1 MKKQNSYRQMLACL
15 AAALTLLGTASAVR
29 AAAPALQ
36 GSLTI
41 RPLTP
46 TEIKTYGLTGSNAQF
61 SAGCKNVALGEPVY
75 IDAMVN
81 AAIAPSNIVGVAWT
95 LNRQAGSLAALSP
108 SPLSNSVPLYNTS
121 DRYTGESASPAYQLA
136 GRAFFRPDV
145 EGSYTVNATITT
157 VGSGSTNLAVTITAG
172 MYVGVQTCAGCHSGG
187 VVFNGRSVPSIYPTY
202 TNTPHAS
209 FFARAIDGLVSSH
222 YSKSCISCHV
232 LGYDTNSFANNLGFD
247 DLALLNNWT
256 FPSVLT
262 NNPSNWASMQANYPS
277 VAGLANIQC
286 ENCHG
291 PGDQHIFSQGV
302 VGNTNA
308 ISVNYAAGDCAQCH
322 DSLSGH
328 FKSAEW
334 NNSLHA
340 AASRTPS
347 GASRPQCVRCHT
359 APGFAGWATAG
370 GMAMLNKYPTNIF
383 WANSTSTNI
392 LAYTGSGPA
401 YTTPATPPNT
411 AYYPITC
418 QACHDPHDASNPHQL
433 RMGYNVTLSDG
444 TVVTN
449 AGAGGFCMECHNNRN
464 GSYTNMLAKVATA
477 QPNWA
482 GGNAFG
488 THDSPQG
495 DILEGVN
502 AETYGKVIPSA
513 PHASVVADT
522 CAGCHMQPVAATV
535 VVNGVTN
542 ANPAFTLAGGH
553 TFKMSYINTNGIEV
567 PVTDVCT
574 PCHGKLDSFD
584 FKVADYN
591 GDGVVEGVQTEV
603 RHLLDKLSTLLPPRY
618 YYVNGSYNSASGAPT
633 VYHSN
638 PNDYAADGIIKNSD
652 SLMAIFTNVPAK
664 FLKAYY
670 NWDIVFR
677 DNSFGVHNA
686 PFAVGL
692 LKASIADLTGDAN
705 GDGLPDSWQIAN
717 FGGDFANNP
726 LAGPNAVNN
735 SAGVPNWMMY
745 ALGLAPNAAF
755 TVAGSGVIYFNGNNI
770 VNGAT
775 NTIAIYKAAEI
786 AFDTQVGVSYQIQ
799 GISNLTGAWQNIST
813 NIPGTGGTISYL
825 TPTRNNAQMFFR
837 VVHTP

>member
-1 MKKQNSYRQMLACL
+1 MWVCL

-29 AAAPALQ
+29 AAAPALS
-36 GSLTI
+36 GSLTL

-81 AAIAPSNIVGVAWT
+81 AAIAPSNIVGVTWILT
-95 LNRQAGSLAALSP
+95 NKPAGSQAAFMN
-108 SPLSNSVPLYNTS
+108 SPLNKSVPLYNTS
-121 DRYTGESASPAYQLA
+121 DRYTGESSSPVYQLA
-136 GRAFFRPDV
+136 DRAFFRPDV
-145 EGSYTVNATITT
+145 MGSYTVNATIIT
-157 VGSGSTNLAVTITAG
+157 VGSGSINLTATITAG
-172 MYVGVQTCAGCHSGG
+172 TYVGVQTCAGCHSGG
-187 VVFNGRSVPSIYPTY
+187 VVFNGKPVPSIYPTF

-209 FFARAIDGLVSSH
+209 MFARAIDGLVSSH
-222 YSKSCISCHV
+222 YSKSCISCHT
-232 LGYDTNSFANNLGFD
+232 LGYDTNPFAVNGGFD

-262 NNPSNWASMQANYPS
+262 NGNWASMQANYPS

-291 PGDQHIFSQGV
+291 PGNQHIFSQNV

-322 DSLSGH
+322 DSLTGH

-347 GASRPQCVRCHT
+347 GVNRPQCVRCHT
-359 APGFAGWATAG
+359 APGFVGWATAG
-370 GMAMLNKYPTNIF
+370 GMAMLNQYPTNIF

-392 LAYTGSGPA
+392 LAYTGTAPA
-401 YTTPATPPNT
+401 YTSPANPPDT
-411 AYYPITC
+411 RYYPITC
-418 QACHDPHDASNPHQL
+418 QACHDPHNFSNPHQL

-449 AGAGGFCMECHNNRN
+449 AGAGGFCMECHNSRN
-464 GSYTNMLAKVATA
+464 GSVTNMMAKYPLN

-482 GGNAFG
+482 AGVAFG

-495 DILEGVN
+495 DMLEGVN
-502 AETYGKVIPSA
+502 AITYGQNIPSA
-513 PHASVVADT
+513 PHANVITDT

-553 TFKMSYINTNGIEV
+553 TFKMSYINTNGVKV
-567 PVTDVCT
+567 PVTAVCA
-574 PCHGKLDSFD
+574 PCHGTLTNFD
-584 FKVADYN
+584 LPAPDYA
-591 GDGVVEGVQTEV
+591 GVGYSLGIQTQV
-603 RHLLDKLSTLLPPRY
+603 HMLLNKLSTLYPPTNY
-618 YYVNGSYNSASGAPT
+618 WANAN
-633 VYHSN
+633 N
-638 PNDYAADGIIKNSD
+638 YAADGKVKT
-652 SLMAIFTNVPAK
+652 SLTTYTNMPAK
-664 FLKAYY
+664 FLNAAY
-670 NWDIVFR
+670 NFQFVAM
-677 DNSFGVHNA
+677 DNSFGVHNG

-705 GDGLPDSWQIAN
+705 NDGLPDSWQQAY
-717 FGGDFANNP
+717 FGAGFATNTA
-726 LAGPNAVNN
+726 AGLNAVNN
-735 SAGVPNWMMY
+735 NGGMPNWMMY
-745 ALGLAPNAAF
+745 ALGLSPFSSSTAVN
-755 TVAGSGVIYFNGNNI
+755 GVIYFNGNNI

-775 NTIAIYKAAEI
+775 NTVAIYKAAEI
-786 AFDTQVGVSYQIQ
+786 VFNTQVGVTYQIQ
-799 GISNLTGAWQNIST
+799 GISALTGSWQNIST
-813 NIPGTGGTISYL
+813 NIPGTGGSISYL

-837 VVHTP
+837 VAHTP

>member
-1 MKKQNSYRQMLACL
+1 MKKQSSYRIMLACL

-29 AAAPALQ
+29 AAAPALS

-81 AAIAPSNIVGVAWT
+81 AAIAPSNIVGVTWT
-95 LNRQAGSLAALSP
+95 LIKQAGSQTALSP

-136 GRAFFRPDV
+136 DRAFFRPDMM
-145 EGSYTVNATITT
+145 GSYTVNATITT
-157 VGSGSTNLAVTITAG
+157 VGSGSTNLTVTITAG
-172 MYVGVQTCAGCHSGG
+172 TYLGVQTCAACHSGG
-187 VVFNGRSVPSIYPTY
+187 FVVNGKPVPSVYPTF

-209 FFARAIDGLVSSH
+209 MFSRAIDGLVSNH
-222 YSKSCISCHV
+222 YGKSCISCHT
-232 LGYDTNSFANNLGFD
+232 LGYDTNSFANNNGFD
-247 DLALLNNWT
+247 DLALLNGWT

-262 NNPSNWASMQANYPS
+262 NGNWASMQANYPS

-291 PGDQHIFSQGV
+291 PGSQHPFGNGIL
-302 VGNTNA
+302 GNTNF

-322 DSLSGH
+322 DSLTGH

-340 AASRTPS
+340 AASRTPT
-347 GASRPQCVRCHT
+347 GINRPQCVRCHA
-359 APGFAGWATAG
+359 APGFVGWATAG
-370 GMAMLNKYPTNIF
+370 GMALQNQYPTNII
-383 WANSTSTNI
+383 WGNYTSTNI
-392 LAYTGSGPA
+392 VAYNAASPT
-401 YTTPATPPNT
+401 YTTPQTPPNT

-418 QACHDPHDASNPHQL
+418 QACHDPHNFSNPHQL

-449 AGAGGFCMECHNNRN
+449 AGAGGFCMECHNSRN
-464 GSYTNMLAKVATA
+464 GSVTNQMARYPLS

-482 GGNAFG
+482 GGSAFG

-495 DILEGVN
+495 DMLEGVN
-502 AETYGKVIPSA
+502 AITYGQNIPSA
-513 PHASVVADT
+513 PHANVITDT

-542 ANPAFTLAGGH
+542 ANPAFTKAGGH
-553 TFKMSYINTNGIEV
+553 TFKMSYINTNGVEV
-567 PVTDVCT
+567 PVTDVCVQ
-574 PCHGKLDSFD
+574 CHGTLTSFD
-584 FKVADYN
+584 VPAPDYV
-591 GDGVVEGVQTEV
+591 GVGYSQGIQTQVQQ
-603 RHLLDKLSTLLPPRY
+603 LMNKLSTLYPPATY
-618 YYVNGSYNSASGAPT
+618 QA
-633 VYHSN
+633 N
-638 PNDYAADGIIKNSD
+638 PNNYVADSKVKT
-652 SLMAIFTNVPAK
+652 SLTTYTNMPAK
-664 FLKAYY
+664 FLNAAY
-670 NWDIVFR
+670 NFQFVQMDG
-677 DNSFGVHNA
+677 SMGVHNG

-692 LKASIADLTGDAN
+692 LKASIGNLTGDAN
-705 GDGLPDSWQIAN
+705 GDGLPDSWQANYFGAN
-717 FGGDFANNP
+717 FATNQAAGAN
-726 LAGPNAVNN
+726 GINN
-735 SAGVPNWMMY
+735 TNGLPNWMMY
-745 ALGLAPNAAF
+745 ALGLSPF
-755 TVAGSGVIYFNGNNI
+755 SGSTAVNGVIYVNGGNI

-786 AFDTQVGVSYQIQ
+786 AFNTQIGTTYTIQ
-799 GISNLTGAWQNIST
+799 GITALTGNWSNIST
-813 NIPGTGGTISYL
+813 NIPGTGGSISYL

-837 VVHTP
+837 VAHTP

>member
-1 MKKQNSYRQMLACL
+1 MLACL
-15 AAALTLLGTASAVR
+15 AAALTLLGTAFAVR
-29 AAAPALQ
+29 AAAPALS
-36 GSLTI
+36 GSLTL

-46 TEIKTYGLTGSNAQF
+46 TEISKYGLTGSNAQF

-108 SPLSNSVPLYNTS
+108 SPLSNGVPLYNTS
-121 DRYTGESASPAYQLA
+121 DRYTGESATPAYQLA
-136 GRAFFRPDV
+136 DRAFFRPDV
-145 EGSYTVNATITT
+145 QGFYTVNATITT
-157 VGSGSTNLAVTITAG
+157 VGSGSTNLAVTIAAG
-172 MYVGVQTCAGCHSGG
+172 TYVGVQTCAGCHSGG
-187 VVFNGRSVPSIYPTY
+187 VVFNGKLVPSIYPTY

-222 YSKSCISCHV
+222 YSKSCIQCHV
-232 LGYDTNSFANNLGFD
+232 LGYDTNAFANNLGFD
-247 DLALLNNWT
+247 DVALLNNWT

-262 NNPSNWASMQANYPS
+262 NGNWASMQANYPS

-291 PGDQHIFSQGV
+291 PGNQHIFSQNV

-322 DSLSGH
+322 DSLTGH

-340 AASRTPS
+340 AASRTPT
-347 GASRPQCVRCHT
+347 GVNRPQCVRCHA

-370 GMAMLNKYPTNIF
+370 GMALQNLHPTNII

-392 LAYTGSGPA
+392 VTYISNTNYPTYTVEGR
-401 YTTPATPPNT
+401 PPNT

-433 RMGYNVTLSDG
+433 RMGYNLTLSDG

-449 AGAGGFCMECHNNRN
+449 AGAGGFCMECHNSRN
-464 GSYTNMLAKVATA
+464 GSVTNMMAKYPLNQA
-477 QPNWA
+477 NWA
-482 GGNAFG
+482 GGVSFG
-488 THDSPQG
+488 THDSPQA
-495 DILEGVN
+495 DMIEGVN
-502 AETYGKVIPSA
+502 AITYGQNIPSA
-513 PHASVVADT
+513 PHANVITDT

-553 TFKMSYINTNGIEV
+553 TFKMSYINTNGVEV
-567 PVTDVCT
+567 PVTDVCAA
-574 PCHGKLDSFD
+574 CHGNLTSFD
-584 FKVADYN
+584 LPAPDYV
-591 GDGVVEGVQTEV
+591 GVGYSQGIQTQVQQ
-603 RHLLDKLSTLLPPRY
+603 LLNKLSTLYPPTNY
-618 YYVNGSYNSASGAPT
+618 WAD
-633 VYHSN
+633 
-638 PNDYAADGIIKNSD
+638 PNKYAADGKVKT
-652 SLMAIFTNVPAK
+652 SLTTYTNMPAK
-664 FLKAYY
+664 FLNAAY
-670 NWDIVFR
+670 NFQFVQMDG
-677 DNSFGVHNA
+677 SMGVHNG

-692 LKASIADLTGDAN
+692 LKASIANLSGISTTG
-705 GDGLPDSWQIAN
+705 GLPDAWLSQYFGAN
-717 FGGDFANNP
+717 FATNP
-726 LAGPNAVNN
+726 AAGPNAINN
-735 SAGVPNWMMY
+735 ANGLPNWMVY
-745 ALGLAPNAAF
+745 ALGLSPFSSSTAVN
-755 TVAGSGVIYFNGNNI
+755 GVIYVNGSNI

-775 NTIAIYKAAEI
+775 NTVAIYTAAEI
-786 AFDTQVGVSYQIQ
+786 AFNTQVGTTYTIQ
-799 GISNLTGAWQNIST
+799 GISALTGNWYNIST

-825 TPTRNNAQMFFR
+825 TPERNNAQMFFR